1 MNGILIVDKPAGWT
15 SHDVVAKLRG
25 LLGEKRIGHGGTLD
39 PMATGVLP
47 VFVGRATRAV
57 EFMENAGKEYEAL
70 LRPGLET
77 DTQDTTG
84 RVLRETPVKLTAA
97 ELEAVLPAFCGEI
110 EQLPPMY
117 SAIKVQGKKLYEYAR
132 KGQEAERKPR
142 RVTIERLE
150 LLGERE
156 GDFLLRVACSKG
168 TYIRTLCADIGA
180 SLGCGAAM
188 SGLRRTRAG
197 VYTLAE
203 AHPLEELLSLGR
215 EGAAALL
222 LSTES
227 IFAAYPRITADAE
240 DERRCR
246 NGLAPR
252 AAGPEGPFRLVS
264 QSGEFL
270 ALCQGGAENRLI
282 KSFFE
287 PVGNTERGTTKA

>member
-150 LLGERE
+150 LLGERK

-168 TYIRTLCADIGA
+168 TYIRTLCADIGEK
-180 SLGCGAAM
+180 LGCGAAM
-188 SGLRRTRAG
+188 AGLRRTRAG
-197 VYTLAE
+197 GQ
-203 AHPLEELLSLGR
+203 GR
-215 EGAAALL
+215 GRGAAAGHGEHFCRVSPHHRRRGGRTTLPQR
-222 LSTES
+222 
-227 IFAAYPRITADAE
+227 ACAPRPGAGGRVPPGLA
-240 DERRCR
+240 ERRIS
-246 NGLAPR
+246 GAPSR
-252 AAGPEGPFRLVS
+252 R
-264 QSGEFL
+264 
-270 ALCQGGAENRLI
+270 GGTPSYQEV
-282 KSFFE
+282 F
-287 PVGNTERGTTKA
+287 

>member
-25 LLGEKRIGHGGTLD
+25 LLGERRIGHGGTLD

-57 EFMENAGKEYEAL
+57 EFLENAGKEYEAL

-84 RVLRETPVKLTAA
+84 RILREEAVSLTR
-97 ELEAVLPAFCGEI
+97 ERLEAVLTAFRGEL

-117 SAIKVQGKKLYEYAR
+117 SAIKVGGKKLYEYAR
-132 KGQEAERKPR
+132 KGEEAERKPR
-142 RVTIERLE
+142 RVVIEALE
-150 LLGERE
+150 IIGERE

-180 SLGCGAAM
+180 ALGCGAAM
-188 SGLRRTRAG
+188 AGLRRTRAG
-197 VYTLAE
+197 VYMLAQS
-203 AHPLEELLSLGR
+203 HTMEELLALGR
-215 EGAAALL
+215 EGTEALL
-222 LSTES
+222 LPTES
-227 IFAAYPRITADAE
+227 VFAAYPRVTASAS
-240 DERRCR
+240 DEKRCR

-252 AAGPEGPFRLVS
+252 TPGSEGLFRLVS

-270 ALCQGGAENRLI
+270 ALCRGGEENSLV

-287 PVGNTERGTTKA
+287 PVPNTEREKKKE

>member
-1 MNGILIVDKPAGWT
+1 MNGILIVDKPADWT

-25 LLGEKRIGHGGTLD
+25 LLREKRVGHGGTLD

-84 RVLRETPVKLTAA
+84 RVLRETAVSLTAA
-97 ELEAVLPAFCGEI
+97 DVEAVLPAFRGEL

-117 SAIKVQGKKLYEYAR
+117 SAIKVNGKKLYEYAR

-142 RVTIERLE
+142 RITIERLE
-150 LLGERE
+150 LVGQRG
-156 GDFLLRVACSKG
+156 GDFLLRIACSKG

-180 SLGCGAAM
+180 ALGCGAAM
-188 SGLRRTRAG
+188 AALRRTRAG
-197 VYTLAE
+197 VCTLPE
-203 AHPLEELLSLGR
+203 AHPLEELIALGR

-222 LSTES
+222 LDTES
-227 IFAAYPRITADAE
+227 LFAAYPRLTATAE

-252 AAGPEGPFRLVS
+252 VPAPEGPFRLVS
-264 QSGEFL
+264 RSGEFL
-270 ALCQGGAENRLI
+270 ALCRGGAENKLV

-287 PVGNTERGTTKA
+287 PAPNSEKGKTKA

>member
-15 SHDVVAKLRG
+15 SHDVVAKIRG
-25 LLGEKRIGHGGTLD
+25 LLGERRIGHGGTLD

-57 EFMENAGKEYEAL
+57 EFLENAGKEYEAL

-84 RVLRETPVKLTAA
+84 RILREEAVSLTR
-97 ELEAVLPAFCGEI
+97 EQLEAVLPAFRGEL

-117 SAIKVQGKKLYEYAR
+117 SAIKIGGKKLYEYAR

-142 RVTIERLE
+142 RVVIESLE
-150 LLGERE
+150 LLGELE

-180 SLGCGAAM
+180 ALDCGAAM
-188 SGLRRTRAG
+188 AGLRRTRAG
-197 VYTLAE
+197 VYTLAQS
-203 AHPLEELLSLGR
+203 HTMEELLALGR
-215 EGAAALL
+215 EGTEALL
-222 LSTES
+222 LPTES
-227 IFAAYPRITADAE
+227 VFAAYPCVIASAADE
-240 DERRCR
+240 KRCR
-246 NGLAPR
+246 NGLGPR
-252 AAGPEGPFRLVS
+252 APGPEGLFRLVS

-270 ALCQGGAENRLI
+270 ALCRGGEENSLV

-287 PVGNTERGTTKA
+287 PVPNMEREKKKE